1 VVDAV
6 GCVYDGFFS
15 KAVRVHDVPEAG
27 FGYSPNEVSN
37 IKPDIQIEDESNNA
51 VRWQYELSN
60 GDVLQSRNP
69 AYIFSD
75 TGIIS
80 IKQLV
85 TNLNGCKD
93 SISLLL
99 DVVPINTIFLP
110 NAFLPSTQGES
121 STFRPAGNGFGIK
134 NYQMSVYDRYG
145 EEIFT
150 THDWNIG
157 WNGMDK
163 NGKALPN
170 GNYVVRVHI
179 TGPREV
185 SKVLQGTA
193 MLLR

>member
-1 VVDAV
+1 
-6 GCVYDGFFS
+6 
-15 KAVRVHDVPEAG
+15 
-27 FGYSPNEVSN
+27 
-37 IKPDIQIEDESNNA
+37 
-51 VRWQYELSN
+51 
-60 GDVLQSRNP
+60 
-69 AYIFSD
+69 
-75 TGIIS
+75 
-80 IKQLV
+80 
-85 TNLNGCKD
+85 
-93 SISLLL
+93 
-99 DVVPINTIFLP
+99 
-110 NAFLPSTQGES
+110 
-121 STFRPAGNGFGIK
+121 
-134 NYQMSVYDRYG
+134 MSVYDRYG